1 MNPGFGPHR
10 APDQDGTTAHHA
22 RTAIAFFAAKVFL
35 LCSLLAPQASAE
47 ESSIFRGFLDLR
59 LSDAYITPRGLVVE
73 NEGLVF
79 QPLFL
84 LFADL
89 YQSNGPLSQVTAYVG
104 IWNSIHSHVPEGVDS
119 STSNWNEMDF
129 LSGVDFTIDR
139 DWTVGLSYQY
149 WVSPS
154 DAFESASLLETTVSY
169 GGQFLERSIR
179 GKFSLNP
186 YFKFFVEL
194 DNKATVS
201 STDESYNV
209 EVGFVPRYVF
219 DGYPLSLDMHTF
231 VTFPGDGFYSED
243 STVGLFSTGLKVT
256 APLTSIPKRYGAWSV
271 YAGFRYYYIV
281 NDGIL
286 TGNGQLAPG
295 SESRNQAHAIGGVTL
310 AF

>member
-1 MNPGFGPHR
+1 
-10 APDQDGTTAHHA
+10 
-22 RTAIAFFAAKVFL
+22 
-35 LCSLLAPQASAE
+35 
-47 ESSIFRGFLDLR
+47 
-59 LSDAYITPRGLVVE
+59 
-73 NEGLVF
+73 
-79 QPLFL
+79 
-84 LFADL
+84 
-89 YQSNGPLSQVTAYVG
+89 
-104 IWNSIHSHVPEGVDS
+104 
-119 STSNWNEMDF
+119 MDF

-186 YFKFFVEL
+186 YFKFFIEL

-201 STDESYNV
+201 STDESYYV
-209 EVGFVPRYVF
+209 EVGFGPRYVF
-219 DGYPLSLDMHTF
+219 EGYPLTIDMHTF
-231 VTFPGDGFYSED
+231 VTFPGNGFYSEN

-271 YAGFRYYYIV
+271 YTGFRYYYIV

-286 TGNGQLAPG
+286 NDGILTGNGQLPPG
-295 SESRNQAHAIGGVTL
+295 SESRNQAHALGGVTL